1 MGDRMNETRLTP
13 RLMFIECMNPKDK
26 ERKKKKKPK
35 RLLVGRRVHVS
46 GETHLIHVSGETHL
60 TYESMLV
67 SSPDGLE
74 TAEQCPQGSE
84 KIQSSK

>member
-13 RLMFIECMNPKDK
+13 RLMLIECMNPKDK
-26 ERKKKKKPK
+26 EREKEKKKKPK
-35 RLLVGRRVHVS
+35 RLLVGRRV
-46 GETHLIHVSGETHL
+46 HVSGETHL